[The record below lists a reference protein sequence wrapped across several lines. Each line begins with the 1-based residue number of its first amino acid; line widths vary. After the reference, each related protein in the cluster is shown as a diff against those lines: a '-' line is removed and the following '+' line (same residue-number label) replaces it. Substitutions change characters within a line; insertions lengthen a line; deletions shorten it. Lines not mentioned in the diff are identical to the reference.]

1 VEKKFFG
8 HPSGL
13 ATLFFTE
20 MWERFSYYGMRAL
33 LLLYMVT
40 SADKGG
46 LGFDEKTSGA
56 IYGLYTMLVY
66 LMALPGGWI
75 ADNVF
80 GLRKTVFYGG
90 CIISLGH
97 FLLLFPSIETFFVGL
112 FFIVVGTGMLK
123 PNISSL
129 VGELYL
135 QEEDARR
142 DAGYSIFFMGI
153 NIGAFL
159 APFITGYIGEKI
171 NWHYGFAVAGIGMV
185 IGVIQYKVSEQRLG
199 NKGLLPDFLKEDLV
213 RLTKNKRILS
223 TICVILGFLIVLML
237 TKSIIPNPI
246 RIAEISI
253 YVIAACTLFYF
264 IFLLFFAKLEKA
276 ERKGVF
282 TIAVFFLAS
291 VTFYMGYEQQGS
303 SLNLFALRYTNMMVG
318 NFEMPAS
325 WLQTVPA
332 VSVLLFA
339 PFFAWLWVW
348 LSHRKLNPSTPV
360 KLSFGLL
367 FVAASYLLMSGA
379 ALIIVGGQKAL
390 PFWLMATYL
399 LQTFGEICLYPVGLS
414 AVKKLSP
421 KRFSA
426 QLMGVWFMSLAL
438 GNLMAGLIAGEM
450 NAELIATKP
459 QIMVDL
465 FITIATIIFIV
476 GLIIL
481 LINRPLVK
489 LIRGTT
495 TQTTGYSVSK

>member
-8 HPSGL
+8 HPRGL
-13 ATLFFTE
+13 STLFFTE

-40 SADKGG
+40 SVNEGG

-66 LMALPGGWI
+66 LLALPGGWI
-75 ADNVF
+75 ADNLF
-80 GLRKTVFYGG
+80 GLRKTVFYGA

-97 FLLLFPSIETFFVGL
+97 FLLLLPSIETFFLGL
-112 FFIVVGTGMLK
+112 LFIVIGTGMLK

-135 QEEDARR
+135 REEDARR

-159 APFITGYIGEKI
+159 APFITGYVGEKI
-171 NWHYGFAVAGIGMV
+171 NWHYGFAVAGVGML
-185 IGVIQYKVSEQRLG
+185 IGVIQYKISEHRLG
-199 NKGLLPDFLKEDLV
+199 DKGLPPAFLYENKG
-213 RLTKNKRILS
+213 RRSKNKLILL
-223 TICVILGFLIVLML
+223 TIVAIISLFVVMMVTGI
-237 TKSIIPNPI
+237 IIPDPI
-246 RIAEISI
+246 IIAGISA
-253 YVIAACTLFYF
+253 YTIAGCALLYF
-264 IFLLFFAKLEKA
+264 VFLLFFAKLETS
-276 ERKGVF
+276 ERKGVL

-318 NFEMPAS
+318 NFKMPAS
-325 WLQTVPA
+325 WLQSVPA

-339 PFFAWLWVW
+339 PVFAWLWVW
-348 LSHRKLNPSTPV
+348 LSKRKLNPSTPV

-379 ALIIVGGQKAL
+379 ALIIVSGQKAL
-390 PFWLMATYL
+390 PLWLMATYL

-414 AVKKLSP
+414 AVTKLAP

-450 NAELIATKP
+450 NAALIAVNP

-465 FITIATIIFIV
+465 FMTIAVVILVV
-476 GLIIL
+476 GVIIL
-481 LINRPLVK
+481 SINKNLVK
-489 LIRGTT
+489 LIKGTIV
-495 TQTTGYSVSK
+495 QTNG

>member
-1 VEKKFFG
+1 MTEKNFFG
-8 HPSGL
+8 HPRGL

-40 SADKGG
+40 SIEGGG

-66 LMALPGGWI
+66 LLALPGGWI
-75 ADNVF
+75 ADNLF

-97 FLLLFPSIETFFVGL
+97 FLLLFPFIQTFFLGL
-112 FFIVVGTGMLK
+112 LLIVIGTGMLK

-135 QEEDARR
+135 PEENARR

-159 APFITGYIGEKI
+159 APFITGYLGEKI
-171 NWHYGFAVAGIGMV
+171 NWHYGFAAAGIGMV
-185 IGVIQYKVSEQRLG
+185 LGVIQYKISEHSLG
-199 NKGLLPDFLKEDLV
+199 DKGLPPIFLKEDRQRSNNKLILV
-213 RLTKNKRILS
+213 IVAAIVGLF
-223 TICVILGFLIVLML
+223 VVLML
-237 TKSIIPNPI
+237 TGILIPDPVN
-246 RIAEISI
+246 IANVSA
-253 YVIAACTLFYF
+253 YVIAGSAVFYF
-264 IFLLFFAKLEKA
+264 IFLLFFSMLEPA
-276 ERKGVF
+276 ERKGVI

-291 VTFYMGYEQQGS
+291 VVFYMGYEQQGS
-303 SLNLFALRYTNMMVG
+303 SLNLFALRYTNMVVG
-318 NFEMPAS
+318 NFEMPVS
-325 WLQTVPA
+325 WLQSVPA
-332 VSVLLFA
+332 VSVLIFA

-348 LSHRKLNPSTPV
+348 LSQRKMNPSTPV

-367 FVAASYLLMSGA
+367 FVSLSYVLMSAA
-379 ALIIVGGQKAL
+379 ALIIVDGQKAL
-390 PFWLMATYL
+390 PGWLVITYL

-414 AVKKLSP
+414 AVKKLAP

-450 NAELIATKP
+450 DAELISIDPK
-459 QIMVDL
+459 ILVNL
-465 FITIATIIFIV
+465 FVTIAAIIFAA
-476 GLIIL
+476 GLSIL
-481 LINRPLVK
+481 AVNKNLVK
-489 LIRGTT
+489 LIREN
-495 TQTTGYSVSK
+495 TQFKG